1 MLLDEFFVKRGHG
14 PFLECAARCG
24 KPFSC
29 INSKTRVKKVSFWLH
44 LWHIIS
50 MANVI
55 IRPDWN
61 LPESAVTPE
70 AAYRNRRQFLKTLG
84 LGAGLGGGL
93 LAGDATAAAT
103 AAQNLKRYP
112 GKRNAKY
119 NPNFRT
125 TPQQWAAGFNNFYE
139 FSTDK
144 FQVQR
149 MVGAFR
155 TEPWPVT
162 IGGLCKKPFKMD
174 AQDMVAKFGIEER
187 VYRFRCVEG
196 WGMILP
202 WSGFSL
208 RRLLELAEPTKEAR
222 YVKFTTAMIP
232 RQMPGIARLP
242 QYPWPYTE
250 GLRIAEAMHDLT
262 FVATGMYG
270 KPLLKQNGAPIRLV
284 VPWKYGYK
292 SIKSIVKIEFVRN
305 QPKTLWN
312 SLSAVEYP
320 FESNVD
326 PAKPHPRWSQ
336 ASEEMK
342 GMNGLRVRT
351 LKYNGYGAVA
361 GLYRR

>member
-1 MLLDEFFVKRGHG
+1 
-14 PFLECAARCG
+14 
-24 KPFSC
+24 
-29 INSKTRVKKVSFWLH
+29 
-44 LWHIIS
+44 

-55 IRPDWN
+55 IRPDWY

-70 AAYRNRRQFLKTLG
+70 ATYRNRRQFLKTMG
-84 LGAGLGGGL
+84 LGAGLGGEVL
-93 LAGDATAAAT
+93 VRDAMAAAT
-103 AAQNLKRYP
+103 PAENLKRYP

-119 NPNFRT
+119 SPNFRPT
-125 TPQQWAAGFNNFYE
+125 TEAWGTGYNNFYE

-144 FQVQR
+144 FQVRQL
-149 MVGAFR
+149 VGGFR
-155 TEPWPVT
+155 TTPWPVT

-174 AQDMVAKFGIEER
+174 AQDLVAKFGIEER

-232 RQMPGIARLP
+232 AQMPGIARLP

-262 FVATGMYG
+262 FVATGIFG
-270 KPLLKQNGAPIRLV
+270 KPLPKQNGAPIRLV

-342 GMNGLRVRT
+342 GTDGLRVRT